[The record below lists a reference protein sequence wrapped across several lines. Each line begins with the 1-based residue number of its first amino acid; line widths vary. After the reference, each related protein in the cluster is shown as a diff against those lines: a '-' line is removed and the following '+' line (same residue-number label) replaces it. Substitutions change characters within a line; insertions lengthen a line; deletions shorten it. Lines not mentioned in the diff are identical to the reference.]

1 MKYIPIPAATLRLL
15 ALVPLAV
22 GPLSAQQV
30 VRGPYLQQGTPNSV
44 VVRWRTDVPT
54 DSAVKF
60 GLNAGQP
67 DKEAKT
73 KWKTTEHVMILEGL
87 TPYTKYHYAVGNAEK
102 VLVSDE
108 HMHFIT
114 SPKHGTRQPIR
125 TWVIGDAGTASAK
138 GNEGLQAKVRDSY
151 YKFTGS
157 RPTDLWLMLGD
168 NAYSTGT
175 DAEHQIAVFDMYRD
189 ILKKSVVWPTLGNH
203 DAGSAA
209 SVTQSGVYYDIFTLP
224 TLGQAG
230 GLMSG
235 TEAYYSFDYGN
246 IHYICLDSEG
256 TDRSPDGAMLTW
268 LKNDLASTKQDWI
281 ITYWHH
287 PPYTKGSHDSNTE
300 SKLVEMRTN
309 ALPILEAGGV
319 DLCLTG
325 HSHSYER
332 SFLLNGHYGT
342 QNTLTAKMKLDAGD
356 GRPDGKGAYK
366 KATLGPGVHEGAVY
380 VVAGSTGKVS
390 DKNEKSAARGFLD
403 HPAMLVS
410 LARLGSMVLDV
421 DHNRLD
427 ATFLSETGERLDYFT
442 MIKGTDKKA
451 PNSRSTSTS
460 PAALPVART
469 R

>member
-1 MKYIPIPAATLRLL
+1 MKIPVCSSAFARAVALLPL
-15 ALVPLAV
+15 ALAPLF
-22 GPLSAQQV
+22 AQQI
-30 VRGPYLQQGTPNSV
+30 VRGPYLQQGTPESV

-54 DSAVKF
+54 DSAIKF
-60 GLNAGQP
+60 GQDPAKL
-67 DKEAKT
+67 DREAKT
-73 KWKTTEHVMILEGL
+73 KWKTTEHVIILEGL
-87 TPYTKYHYAVGNAEK
+87 TPSTKYHYAIGNAEK
-102 VLVSDE
+102 TLLTDKDT
-108 HMHFIT
+108 HFVT
-114 SPKHGTRQPIR
+114 SPKPGTRQPIR

-138 GNEGLQAKVRDSY
+138 GNEGLQAQVRDAY
-151 YKFTGS
+151 YNYTGE
-157 RPTDLWLMLGD
+157 RRTDLWLMLGD

-175 DAEHQIAVFDMYRD
+175 DAEHQVAVFDIYRD

-209 SVTQSGVYYDIFTLP
+209 SITQSGVYYDIFTLP
-224 TLGQAG
+224 TLAQAG

-256 TDRSPDGAMLTW
+256 TDRSPQGAMLTW
-268 LKNDLASTKQDWI
+268 LKNDLAATKQDWI
-281 ITYWHH
+281 ITYFHH

-300 SKLVEMRTN
+300 AKLVEMRTN

-342 QNTLTAKMKLDAGD
+342 QDTLTAKMKLDAGD
-356 GRPDGKGAYK
+356 GKADGKGAYK
-366 KATLGPGVHEGAVY
+366 KATLGPGMHEGAVY
-380 VVAGSTGKVS
+380 VVAGSSGKVS
-390 DKNEKSAARGFLD
+390 NKNEKSAKRGFLD

-410 LARLGSMVLDV
+410 LARLGSLVLDV
-421 DHNRLD
+421 DGNRLD
-427 ATFLSETGERLDYFT
+427 ATFLSETGERLDYFS
-442 MIKGTDKKA
+442 IVKGKDMKPT
-451 PNSRSTSTS
+451 RSTST
-460 PAALPVART
+460 PATAVPVARS